1 MTTATLHSATPLSH
15 SALFLSF
22 SARLSERQRAALSE
36 LAAGRPIL
44 AAAAAAGVHRS
55 TLHGWLSHC
64 EDFQAA
70 YAALCRHQS
79 EADSDLA
86 AIARASLQA
95 LITDPATSAEL
106 RLRAIQTALKLV
118 QSRPVTGLFPA
129 VARLGRGSSPSGGG
143 TAEEG
148 TPGPLPSAPPPPS
161 PGSSEPTISA
171 AERAALLATLHA
183 ARERLGLLPP
193 GSPAV
198 VRLGRGSSQSG
209 GGRAKEGSRSLQ
221 SHDRLAEPRLQGA
234 VALFQSRDR
243 LAEPRLQGAVALFQ
257 SRDRQGA
264 GMATP
269 RNAPCPCGSKL
280 KFKRCC
286 GIDAPPVLH
295 AAEKGDRGKGAA

>member
-1 MTTATLHSATPLSH
+1 MTTATLHSATPLSN

-44 AAAAAAGVHRS
+44 AAAASAGVHRS

-79 EADSDLA
+79 ESDSDLA

-118 QSRPVTGLFPA
+118 QSRPVSALFPALERPPDAPLPPPAESRQPIVQPPLPPAPLLA
-129 VARLGRGSSPSGGG
+129 VARLGRGSSQSGGG

-148 TPGPLPSAPPPPS
+148 TPGPLPLTPVPPPPTAH
-161 PGSSEPTISA
+161 PTGRSE
-171 AERAALLATLHA
+171 LLATL
-183 ARERLGLLPP
+183 
-193 GSPAV
+193 PAP
-198 VRLGRGSSQSG
+198 
-209 GGRAKEGSRSLQ
+209 A
-221 SHDRLAEPRLQGA
+221 
-234 VALFQSRDR
+234 
-243 LAEPRLQGAVALFQ
+243 
-257 SRDRQGA
+257 
-264 GMATP
+264 
-269 RNAPCPCGSKL
+269 
-280 KFKRCC
+280 
-286 GIDAPPVLH
+286 
-295 AAEKGDRGKGAA
+295 

>member
-1 MTTATLHSATPLSH
+1 MTTATLHSATPLSN
-15 SALFLSF
+15 SALFRSF
-22 SARLSERQRAALSE
+22 SARLSERQRAALSA

-55 TLHGWLSHC
+55 TLHGWLSHS

-95 LITDPATSAEL
+95 LITDPATAPEL
-106 RLRAIQTALKLV
+106 RLRAIQTALKAV
-118 QSRPVTGLFPA
+118 QARPATGLSPAVAQLGRSSSQSGGGRAEESAPLPA
-129 VARLGRGSSPSGGG
+129 VARLGRGSSQSGGG
-143 TAEEG
+143 RAEEG
-148 TPGPLPSAPPPPS
+148 PPGPLPSAPPPPS

-171 AERAALLATLHA
+171 AERAALLATLRA
-183 ARERLGLLPP
+183 ARERLALLPP

-198 VRLGRGSSQSG
+198 VPLGRVSSQSG
-209 GGRAKEGSRSLQ
+209 GGTAKEGSRSL
-221 SHDRLAEPRLQGA
+221 
-234 VALFQSRDR
+234 QSRDR
-243 LAEPRLQGAVALFQ
+243 LAEPRLQGAGALFQ

-264 GMATP
+264 GTATP

-286 GIDAPPVLH
+286 GINAPPVLH
-295 AAEKGDRGKGAA
+295 AAAP

>member
-1 MTTATLHSATPLSH
+1 MTTATLHSATPLSN

-36 LAAGRPIL
+36 LAAGRSIL
-44 AAAAAAGVHRS
+44 AAAASAGVHRS

-79 EADSDLA
+79 ESDSDLA

-118 QSRPVTGLFPA
+118 QSRPVTALFPA
-129 VARLGRGSSPSGGG
+129 VARLGRGSSQSGGG

-148 TPGPLPSAPPPPS
+148 APSPLPLTP
-161 PGSSEPTISA
+161 
-171 AERAALLATLHA
+171 AALAESQGPWAPKPEAT
-183 ARERLGLLPP
+183 P
-193 GSPAV
+193 
-198 VRLGRGSSQSG
+198 
-209 GGRAKEGSRSLQ
+209 
-221 SHDRLAEPRLQGA
+221 
-234 VALFQSRDR
+234 VAQ
-243 LAEPRLQGAVALFQ
+243 
-257 SRDRQGA
+257 
-264 GMATP
+264 ATVP
-269 RNAPCPCGSKL
+269 RNASCPCGSKL

-286 GIDAPPVLH
+286 GKNAPPVLH
-295 AAEKGDRGKGAA
+295 AAAS

>member
-1 MTTATLHSATPLSH
+1 MTTATLHSATPLSN

-44 AAAAAAGVHRS
+44 AAAASAGVHRS

-79 EADSDLA
+79 ESDSDLA

-118 QSRPVTGLFPA
+118 QSRPVSALFPALERSPDAPLPPPAESPQPVVQPPLPPAPLPA
-129 VARLGRGSSPSGGG
+129 VARPGRGSSTWPQQLAERRRQSAGG

-148 TPGPLPSAPPPPS
+148 APSPLPLTPVA
-161 PGSSEPTISA
+161 
-171 AERAALLATLHA
+171 
-183 ARERLGLLPP
+183 
-193 GSPAV
+193 
-198 VRLGRGSSQSG
+198 
-209 GGRAKEGSRSLQ
+209 
-221 SHDRLAEPRLQGA
+221 LAEPQGPWTPKPEA
-234 VALFQSRDR
+234 TPVAK
-243 LAEPRLQGAVALFQ
+243 
-257 SRDRQGA
+257 
-264 GMATP
+264 ATVP
-269 RNAPCPCGSKL
+269 RNASCPCGSKL

-286 GIDAPPVLH
+286 GKNAPPVLH
-295 AAEKGDRGKGAA
+295 AAAS